1 MAVERK
7 TSDDCIINIFMLN
20 IKDYVLGLQTL
31 QEVGLNVRATWEL
44 TIKQFFETYENG
56 ESSD

>member
-44 TIKQFFETYENG
+44 TIK
-56 ESSD
+56 